1 VTCAITRS
9 CCQTA
14 DHGPDCRCWRCIA
27 VVLDSELDAMQWAA
41 ALPEVKPAAKPSPKP
56 KREAPEAT
64 LEALRQS
71 YRTRGIGAF
80 SELRNKLRLAELSP
94 EQRTVLREWVARNKQ
109 AVPA

>member
-1 VTCAITRS
+1 VTCAITRP

-27 VVLDSELDAMQWAA
+27 VVALNELDAMCWAA
-41 ALPEVKPAAKPSPKP
+41 ALPEVKPVSKPSPKP

-64 LEALRQS
+64 LEALRHS